1 MINGDFK
8 DLAKRA
14 ASNKIL
20 RDKEFNFARNAK
32 YGRYQRGLGMVYNK
46 KSFC

>member
-32 YGRYQRGLGMVYNK
+32 YD
-46 KSFC
+46 